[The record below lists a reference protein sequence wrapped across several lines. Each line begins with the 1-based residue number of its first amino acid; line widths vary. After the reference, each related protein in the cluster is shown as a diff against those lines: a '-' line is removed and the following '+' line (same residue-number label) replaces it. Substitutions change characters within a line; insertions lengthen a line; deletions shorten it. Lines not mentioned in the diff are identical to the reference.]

1 MDLTELTIK
10 QQETGVSSTEVADVT
25 TKRAQD
31 LRNAQS
37 DVAKRVKMDGAED
50 AEESREGL
58 QRDGRFYA
66 AK

>member
-1 MDLTELTIK
+1 M
-10 QQETGVSSTEVADVT
+10 SSTEVAEVT

-58 QRDGRFYA
+58 QRDGRCYA